1 MAKIGLDIGHGVN
14 TFPPNK
20 GVYRGGKGYAEHSF
34 NAQLGKRIKELLEAN
49 GHTVIMGQQPNK
61 KDVPLTTRTNL
72 YNREKVDIVVSLH
85 ANAGASS
92 VEGRCVFYWGT
103 SSKGR
108 RLATHIRDEIKKAGY
123 STHGDG
129 LHAGVLGTWTNLH
142 ITRETNMPAVLIE
155 HGFMTNNKD
164 FELIFGSKQAQYI
177 EDMAVADVKGIQK
190 YFGQNFKSDKPSK
203 SKPTASKPK
212 ANPKIRTGGL
222 NEANMNKVT
231 RWLKENTDGWY
242 YTFRGSG
249 GNNPVLRTGGL
260 NAAARKKFGAWLDG
274 EGLWWTTEYTA
285 NHRTPTSNNIQI
297 RTGGLSTQGAVGLVS
312 AWLTRNKCYFVGI
325 SSRGN
330 PVIVTGGM
338 GTRISK
344 EFTDLLDEHGLW
356 WRTV

>member
-103 SSKGR
+103 SSEGR

-123 STHGDG
+123 STHGNG

-177 EDMAVADVKGIQK
+177 EDMAIADVKGIQK

-222 NEANMNKVT
+222 NPENLAKTAQWLRDNKVNY
-231 RWLKENTDGWY
+231 WKAYASN
-242 YTFRGSG
+242 
-249 GNNPVLRTGGL
+249 GNNPYIVTGGL
-260 NAAARKKFGAWLDG
+260 NEEFQKKFGGWLDSQG
-274 EGLWWTTEYTA
+274 FWWT
-285 NHRTPTSNNIQI
+285 
-297 RTGGLSTQGAVGLVS
+297 
-312 AWLTRNKCYFVGI
+312 F
-325 SSRGN
+325 
-330 PVIVTGGM
+330 
-338 GTRISK
+338 
-344 EFTDLLDEHGLW
+344 D
-356 WRTV
+356 